1 MQKRTRRPRSFPI
14 AHASARPTAKPPPD
28 TATSCSAP
36 LLQLNAPVTTAATAN
51 LKATSPDASLI
62 RLSPFRIVVM
72 RAGTLSFSVTALTA
86 TASVGEITAPKANAA
101 ASGSEG
107 KSQCTR

>member
-1 MQKRTRRPRSFPI
+1 
-14 AHASARPTAKPPPD
+14 
-28 TATSCSAP
+28 
-36 LLQLNAPVTTAATAN
+36 
-51 LKATSPDASLI
+51 
-62 RLSPFRIVVM
+62 M